1 MAKRIRKCIYKF
13 IMKLSALIF
22 VSRTKV
28 EGMDNLPTKE
38 GFIIAANHISILDP
52 FVILGAMKQFLR
64 KHYMKRGKKFYGI
77 GNIKLKKKIA
87 LKFLVDEEVGF
98 IPNTKEGSYRA
109 VELINKGNIVLICP
123 EGGINLKDYLV
134 RGKDGVAYMAML
146 SGAAVIPLAI
156 PGQPTVTFFR
166 TVKILFKPKK
176 LIFGSP
182 MSFPKRQLSYL
193 ILNRLLASVVTH
205 KIMYKIAELAGK
217 EYRFYEKKPD

>member
-1 MAKRIRKCIYKF
+1 MG
-13 IMKLSALIF
+13 LSAFIF
-22 VSRTKV
+22 APRTEVK
-28 EGMDNLPTKE
+28 GMDKLPKKG
-38 GFIIAANHISILDP
+38 GFIIAANHISILDL

-77 GNIKLKKKIA
+77 GNIKLKKKRV
-87 LKFLVDEEVGF
+87 LNFLLEEEVGF

-109 VELINKGNIVLICP
+109 VELLNEGNIVLICP

-134 RGKDGVAYMAML
+134 RGKNGAAYIAML
-146 SGAAVIPLAI
+146 SGATVVPLATL
-156 PGQPTVTFFR
+156 GQSAVTFSK
-166 TVKILFKPKK
+166 TMKTLFKPKK

-182 MSFPKRQLSYL
+182 MSFPKRHLSYL
-193 ILNRLLASVVTH
+193 ILNRPLTSMVTH